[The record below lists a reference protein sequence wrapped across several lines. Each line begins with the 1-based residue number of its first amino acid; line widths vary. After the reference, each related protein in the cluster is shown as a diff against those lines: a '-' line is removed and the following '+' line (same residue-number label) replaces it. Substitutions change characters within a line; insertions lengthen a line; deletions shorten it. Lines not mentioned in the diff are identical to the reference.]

1 MTLGVHLPAP
11 DPMRFPL
18 LFAAGLVALSGCDA
32 AETTPLDTSDLDAV
46 ATVAS
51 ALALDSNGALDE
63 AAHAATGQPYAAL
76 RGPGHGGHGLGARGG
91 ACDSEADYDADAGL
105 TTITLAC
112 ERGRVGGDRYAT
124 LDRTATAAFRDAD
137 GGPVE
142 GAEDAASL
150 TFTIVSGSSA
160 AVSPRG
166 SREVTDVSAAYE
178 LTGLDGEAI
187 TVNGTSSRSGS
198 YAVTRRDGA
207 SRSADY
213 TVTLA
218 LSDVAGPAPRRLAP
232 ALFRGRW
239 ARAVSGTAEGVYRAT
254 VTTTTADGEATT
266 ETVERPFTVEFPVD
280 REGRA
285 RIRMG
290 DRVHDADVTSGD
302 VDA

>member
-1 MTLGVHLPAP
+1 MRSLLVSLPVLA
-11 DPMRFPL
+11 
-18 LFAAGLVALSGCDA
+18 VALAGCDA
-32 AETTPLDTSDLDAV
+32 AETTTADPADLEAV

-63 AAHAATGQPYAAL
+63 AAHAATGHPYAAL
-76 RGPGHGGHGLGARGG
+76 RGPGHGGHGLGDRGG
-91 ACDSEADYDADAGL
+91 ACDSEAAYDAGAGL
-105 TTITLAC
+105 TTITISC
-112 ERGRVGGDRYAT
+112 ERGEVGSDRYAT

-137 GGPVE
+137 GNAVE
-142 GAEDAASL
+142 SAEDAASL
-150 TFTIVSGSSA
+150 TFTVVSGSSA

-166 SREVTDVSAAYE
+166 SREVDAVSAVYE
-178 LTGLDGEAI
+178 VTGLDGE
-187 TVNGTSSRSGS
+187 TVVVNGTSSRSGS
-198 YAVTRRDGA
+198 YAVARRNGA

-218 LSDVAGPAPRRLAP
+218 LSDVTGPAPRRLAP

-239 ARAVSGTAEGVYRAT
+239 ARAASGTAEGVYRAT
-254 VTTTTADGEATT
+254 VTTTTPDGETTT

-285 RIRMG
+285 RVRMG
-290 DRVHDADVTSGD
+290 GRDHGADLTSGD